1 MHDRKAMN
9 CSALLLSIERN
20 QRYKFYRSAQLFMVV
35 LFIGKENIWEFEKQN
50 KLADKDC
57 TVQPVFFDH
66 VGSSVCGRGR

>member
-20 QRYKFYRSAQLFMVV
+20 QRYKFYRSAQLF
-35 LFIGKENIWEFEKQN
+35 FIGKENIWEFEKQN